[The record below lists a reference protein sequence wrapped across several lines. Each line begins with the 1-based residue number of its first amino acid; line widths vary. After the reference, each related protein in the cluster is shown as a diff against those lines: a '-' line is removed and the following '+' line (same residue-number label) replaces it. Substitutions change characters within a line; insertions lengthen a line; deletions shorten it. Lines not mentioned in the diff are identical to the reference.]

1 MNDGI
6 ASKTRVMEEPLPERH
21 LTATAVTPKAGKL
34 VFEGVSLTYRS
45 SDGSSSTVL
54 DKLDL
59 VVNGGEFVSVVGP
72 SGCGKSS
79 ALMIAAGLLRPTLG
93 RVLLGD
99 VVLDGPRPDLIG
111 IVFQES
117 SLMPWRT
124 AIENV
129 AFPLQLR
136 GIAQRERMERAHAC
150 LDLVGLSDARS
161 KYPHELSGGMRQ
173 RVSIARGLIQEPQ
186 LLLMDEPFGALDEQS
201 RVRMGEELLRIWD
214 RIRSTV
220 VFVTHSLSE
229 ALYLSDRV
237 IMLGGR
243 PGRIILEKAMPFSRP
258 RDSEIIG
265 MPEFGK
271 IRNEFWRL
279 LKH

>member
-6 ASKTRVMEEPLPERH
+6 KSAVRVVEAAVSERH
-21 LTATAVTPKAGKL
+21 STAAGVTSKVGKL
-34 VFEGVSLTYRS
+34 VFEGVSLSYRS
-45 SDGSSSTVL
+45 VNGSSSTVL

-79 ALMIAAGLLRPTLG
+79 ALMIAAGLLTPTAG
-93 RVLLGD
+93 KVLLGD
-99 VVLDGPRPDLIG
+99 VLLEGPRPDLIG

-136 GIAQRERMERAHAC
+136 SVPLRERTDRAQAC

-173 RVSIARGLIQEPQ
+173 RVSIARGLVQEPQ
-186 LLLMDEPFGALDEQS
+186 LLLMDEPFGALDEQN

-214 RIRSTV
+214 RVRSTV

-243 PGRIILEKAMPFSRP
+243 PGKIILEKTMPFSRP
-258 RDSEIIG
+258 RDGEIIG
-265 MPEFGK
+265 TSEFGE